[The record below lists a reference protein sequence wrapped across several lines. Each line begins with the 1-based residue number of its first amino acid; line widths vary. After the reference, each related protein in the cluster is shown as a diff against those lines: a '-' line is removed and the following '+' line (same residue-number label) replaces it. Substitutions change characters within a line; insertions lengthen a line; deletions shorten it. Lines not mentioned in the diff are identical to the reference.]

1 MSGSAS
7 SNTLTPSFSAAV
19 KPALSRKKRTPPVSV
34 RFSDDERAW
43 LVQQAAGRP
52 LSAVIRE
59 AVLTGRG
66 TTRTPRRRAPV
77 KDHEALARLLGL
89 LGRSEIGQKLGGILL
104 AVKLGKLHLDDEVH
118 ESLREA
124 CSDVAAMRRDLVK
137 ALGLRTQDEP

>member
-1 MSGSAS
+1 MSGSVS
-7 SNTLTPSFSAAV
+7 SSTVSSKFSTAV
-19 KPALSRKKRTPPVSV
+19 KVGPVRRKRTPPVSV

-43 LVQQAAGRP
+43 LEQQAAGRP

-66 TTRTPRRRAPV
+66 TTRTPRRRMPV

-104 AVKLGKLHLDDEVH
+104 AVKLGELHLDDEARQN
-118 ESLREA
+118 LREA
-124 CSDVAAMRRDLVK
+124 CSDVATMRRDLVK
-137 ALGLRTQDEP
+137 ALGLRAGDQS

>member
-1 MSGSAS
+1 MSGSVS
-7 SNTLTPSFSAAV
+7 SNTLKPSFSAAI

-43 LVQQAAGRP
+43 LEQQAAGRP

-59 AVLTGRG
+59 AVLAGSG
-66 TTRTPRRRAPV
+66 TTRTPRRRMPV

-104 AVKLGKLHLDDEVH
+104 AVKLGELHLDDEARQN
-118 ESLREA
+118 LREA
-124 CSDVAAMRRDLVK
+124 CSDVAAMRCDLVK
-137 ALGLRTQDEP
+137 ALGLRAGDQS